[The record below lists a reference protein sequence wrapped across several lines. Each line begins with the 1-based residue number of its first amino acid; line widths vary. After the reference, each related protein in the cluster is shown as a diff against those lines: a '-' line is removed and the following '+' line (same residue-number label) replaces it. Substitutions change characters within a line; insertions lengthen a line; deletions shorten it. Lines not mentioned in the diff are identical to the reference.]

1 MALGLVA
8 GSMLSG
14 CSAAPAREPADPTG
28 SAGSRPSTPAS
39 AASSPPSST
48 TLERLLARVRVVPEP
63 TYRSGYDRSCEAGH
77 ACVFGPLWT
86 DDHPGP
92 FGHNGCDTRQDVL
105 LRQLSDIEMR
115 WGSRC
120 RVYDGTLMDP
130 YTGRRLTWRRDGYD
144 IQVDHV
150 YPLAAAWAAGAWAW
164 PQRRRLRFA
173 NDVRRELLAVSA
185 DANQAKGAATP
196 SQWLPPRGRCGYLG
210 AYLRVAVA
218 YDLPITAA
226 DARVVRRVATRC

>member
-1 MALGLVA
+1 MSPSGQGCQWRRCRGCWQGIP
-8 GSMLSG
+8 GS
-14 CSAAPAREPADPTG
+14 PR
-28 SAGSRPSTPAS
+28 RPAS
-39 AASSPPSST
+39 GFWKQSRRWIT
-48 TLERLLARVRVVPEP
+48 
-63 TYRSGYDRSCEAGH
+63 
-77 ACVFGPLWT
+77 GP
-86 DDHPGP
+86 
-92 FGHNGCDTRQDVL
+92 
-105 LRQLSDIEMR
+105 
-115 WGSRC
+115 
-120 RVYDGTLMDP
+120 
-130 YTGRRLTWRRDGYD
+130 TWRRDGYD

>member
-1 MALGLVA
+1 MTAAARPATPACSARCGPTTTPVRSGTTAATPDKTCCCDSSATSRCGGALGA
-8 GSMLSG
+8 GSST
-14 CSAAPAREPADPTG
+14 AR
-28 SAGSRPSTPAS
+28 SR
-39 AASSPPSST
+39 
-48 TLERLLARVRVVPEP
+48 
-63 TYRSGYDRSCEAGH
+63 
-77 ACVFGPLWT
+77 
-86 DDHPGP
+86 
-92 FGHNGCDTRQDVL
+92 
-105 LRQLSDIEMR
+105 
-115 WGSRC
+115 
-120 RVYDGTLMDP
+120 DP
-130 YTGRRLTWRRDGYD
+130 YTGRRLTWRQDGFA